1 MAAVNLLDVLI
12 LLLVGLAIVA
22 GFRRGAALQVVTYTG
37 LVVGLIA
44 GALLGPLVARLADD
58 PLVQAALALGTL
70 LALAALG
77 DAAGW
82 AIGRHVW
89 AAARRSRL
97 DPIDAGAGSVVAGA
111 AVLIVTWFLA
121 FNLVQGPFPA
131 VSDQIRGS
139 AIVRALDAVLPRP
152 PALVAQIR
160 SFLDRFG
167 FPEVFA
173 GLPPAP
179 AGPVDPP
186 SAAEAREAFLAADQ
200 STFRIVGTACGR
212 IQEGSGFLV
221 EGGHVVTNAHVIA
234 GVPAPRV
241 QSHGGEE
248 FVGTVVAFDPRR
260 DLAVLRLDSPPA
272 DEMPLAPRAADRGST
287 GAVIGYPG
295 GGELTGVKAAVR
307 RALNAV
313 GRDIYSRDTVER
325 EIYDLQ
331 TRVVPGNSGGPFV
344 TPEGVVAGVVFAA
357 SSSSDG
363 TGYALTV
370 DELRPVLERADARSG
385 SVGTGACLS

>member
-1 MAAVNLLDVLI
+1 MAAVNLLDVVI
-12 LLLVGLAIVA
+12 LLLVGLAIMA

-131 VSDQIRGS
+131 VSEQIKGS

-173 GLPPAP
+173 GIPPAP

-186 SAAEAREAFLAADQ
+186 SAAEARDAFLAADQ

-234 GVPAPRV
+234 GVSAPRV
-241 QSHGGEE
+241 QSHQGEE
-248 FVGTVVAFDPRR
+248 FAGTVVAFDPRR
-260 DLAVLRLDSPPA
+260 DLAVLRLASPPA
-272 DEMPLAPRAADRGST
+272 DEMPLAPRPADRGST
-287 GAVIGYPG
+287 GVVIGYPG

-307 RALNAV
+307 RTLNAV
-313 GRDIYSRDTVER
+313 GRDIYSRATVER
-325 EIYDLQ
+325 EIHDLQ

-344 TPEGVVAGVVFAA
+344 TPQGVVAGVVFAA

-370 DELRPVLERADARSG
+370 DELRPVLDRAEARSA
-385 SVGTGACLS
+385 SVGTGSCLR

>member
-1 MAAVNLLDVLI
+1 VNFLDVVI
-12 LLLVGLAIVA
+12 LLLVGLSIVA
-22 GFRRGAALQVVTYTG
+22 GFRRGAALQLVTYTG
-37 LVVGLIA
+37 LVLGLVA
-44 GALLGPLVARLADD
+44 GALLGPIVARLAED
-58 PLVQAALALGTL
+58 PFVQAALALGTL
-70 LALAALG
+70 LALAAVG

-97 DPIDAGAGSVVAGA
+97 DPIDAGAGSVVAGVA
-111 AVLIVTWFLA
+111 TLIVTWFLA

-131 VSDQIRGS
+131 VSEQIRGS
-139 AIVRALDAVLPRP
+139 TIVRALDTVLPRP

-167 FPEVFA
+167 FPEVFV

-200 STFRIVGTACGR
+200 STFRIVGAACGR

-221 EGGHVVTNAHVIA
+221 DGGHVVTNAHVIA
-234 GVPAPRV
+234 GVSAPRV
-241 QSHGGEE
+241 QSREGGEQ
-248 FVGTVVAFDPRR
+248 VGAVVAFDPER

-272 DEMPLAPRAADRGST
+272 EELALAPQPAERGST
-287 GAVIGYPG
+287 GAVVGYPG
-295 GGELTGVKAAVR
+295 GGRLTGVKAAVR

-313 GRDIYSRDTVER
+313 GRDIYSRATVER
-325 EIYDLQ
+325 EIYELQ
-331 TRVVPGNSGGPFV
+331 TPVVPGNSGGPFV
-344 TPEGVVAGVVFAA
+344 TPDGAVAGVVFAA
-357 SSSSDG
+357 SSSSEG
-363 TGYALTV
+363 IGYALTV
-370 DELRPVLERADARSG
+370 DELRPVLERAQARSG
-385 SVGTGACLS
+385 SVGTGSCIR